1 MTETKSK
8 TKTWVKILL
17 VGSLGIN
24 LVVLG
29 LYVGLATRRIPPPPS
44 QFRAQE
50 TVAFLTFALPDEP
63 RREIRQDL
71 LDHRRELNRSLDMNN
86 GIRRELLRALLAE
99 PFDIDRV
106 AELLGME
113 RDQFISM
120 GELAHEAL
128 LREIGELTD
137 EERSAFI
144 QRVEE
149 KVATLQAHREQRRQN
164 PDR

>member
-8 TKTWVKILL
+8 TSKWVKILL
-17 VGSLGIN
+17 VASLGVN

-29 LYVGLATRRIPPPPS
+29 LYVGLATRHTPPPN

-71 LDHRRELNRSLDMNN
+71 LEHRRELNRQLDMNN
-86 GIRRELLRALLAE
+86 GIRRELLRALSDQ

-113 RDQFISM
+113 RDQFVSM

-128 LREIGELTD
+128 LREIGELS
-137 EERSAFI
+137 EAERDTFVA
-144 QRVEE
+144 QVRKRVEN
-149 KVATLQAHREQRRQN
+149 VQRRQQRRA
-164 PDR
+164 PASE